1 MAKNGIINERGVP
14 SIRNARVLFRSENG
28 TSKARLM
35 YLEVKMQQLKNGC
48 SILRI

>member
-1 MAKNGIINERGVP
+1 MSGESR
-14 SIRNARVLFRSENG
+14 LFETREYYLEV
-28 TSKARLM
+28 KMEQVRQRLM